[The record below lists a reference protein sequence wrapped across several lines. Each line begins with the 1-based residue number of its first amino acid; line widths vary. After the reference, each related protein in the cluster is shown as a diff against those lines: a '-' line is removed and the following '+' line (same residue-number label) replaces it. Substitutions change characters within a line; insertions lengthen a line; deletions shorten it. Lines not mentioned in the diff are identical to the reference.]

1 MTSKIKIGLKLDN
14 FQVEFW
20 LYSLIERLLNED
32 YIILEFIHVNSKKS
46 FNIECKNT
54 LLNNYVKWDQSFF
67 YNSKNAFELK
77 NLKELSEQFKISV
90 IKDFKKT
97 ISKSI
102 NVLLDFTRQGIS
114 KEDLNIS
121 TNGTWALQFGCYNL
135 EKKGLELFWEVYYK
149 KATSDSMLIS
159 YSNKCAGGKII
170 YKSRSNTKI
179 LSFYENRNNN
189 YFKTSTFILRKLK
202 QMHLS
207 NNGVIDNIKI
217 GNKADNEEDRRLVYP
232 NKKQM
237 IIFHFKLFFR
247 EIKQLYRKQFYFQ
260 EWQIILKYKSKKSI
274 LSSPN
279 ERWYADPFPVKE
291 NESIFL
297 FFEDFIKREHKGC
310 ISYVEIKNNK
320 ISEPVEVLKE
330 KFHLSYPHIFKD
342 NNEYYMIPET
352 MEANSIR
359 LYKAIDFP
367 KKWEFKKTLISNVS
381 AVDATTLFYKN
392 KVWLFTNI
400 AKDGASDWEELYL
413 FYSDNIFGEW
423 HSHPLNPII
432 SDVTRARP
440 GGKIFINDEGELIRP
455 SQDCSKCYGYAINLN
470 KINKISINEYEEV
483 QVKKFLP
490 TELGNYFGTHTFNKI
505 DDFYFF
511 DVKKWVKNKNYNLLK
526 FVKNIVGIYHH
537 KPIRNFLFYKIKHL
551 FPSKLN

>member
-1 MTSKIKIGLKLDN
+1 MQPEKIKIGLILDSKNVELWKWKIIDNLIDEKFVKLD
-14 FQVEFW
+14 
-20 LYSLIERLLNED
+20 
-32 YIILEFIHVNSKKS
+32 FIFLSSNKPKRSK
-46 FNIECKNT
+46 NNT
-54 LLNNYVKWDQSFF
+54 LLTNYIKWDKY
-67 YNSKNAFELK
+67 YNKEQNDALAI
-77 NLKELSEQFKISV
+77 KELDLIHNKSNIKILNHDND
-90 IKDFKKT
+90 IKKEKVHIIIHLSDAPIKNKFLKVSKFGVWAYDFGVYNQAKK
-97 ISKSI
+97 
-102 NVLLDFTRQGIS
+102 
-114 KEDLNIS
+114 E
-121 TNGTWALQFGCYNL
+121 L
-135 EKKGLELFWEVYYK
+135 ENFWEIFYK
-149 KATSDSMLIS
+149 DSISIICLNS
-159 YSNKCAGGKII
+159 YSLKFPKGKTI
-170 YKSRSNTKI
+170 YKSITSTNLFSFYKNINNVFLKSPAFISRRIKY
-179 LSFYENRNNN
+179 FYENG
-189 YFKTSTFILRKLK
+189 FESLEKLDISVGHSTNID
-202 QMHLS
+202 HELS
-207 NNGVIDNIKI
+207 NKT
-217 GNKADNEEDRRLVYP
+217 
-232 NKKQM
+232 M
-237 IIFHFKLFFR
+237 INFHFKLFFR

-291 NESIFL
+291 KDSIFL
-297 FFEDFIKREHKGC
+297 FFEDFVKREHKGC

-440 GGKIFINDEGELIRP
+440 AGKIFINDEGELIRP

-470 KINKISINEYEEV
+470 KINKITINEYEEV
-483 QVKKFLP
+483 QVKKILP

-537 KPIRNFLFYKIKHL
+537 KPIRNVLFYKIKHL